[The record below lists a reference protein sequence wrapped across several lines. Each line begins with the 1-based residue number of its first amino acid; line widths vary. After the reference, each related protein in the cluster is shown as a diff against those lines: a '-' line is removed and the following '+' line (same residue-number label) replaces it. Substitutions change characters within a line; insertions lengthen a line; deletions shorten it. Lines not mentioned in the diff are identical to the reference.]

1 MNSARHARLLP
12 WKGEDGKPCYLSGEP
27 NGYLTR
33 VADSIEKVQLGM
45 AQDLLAH
52 ADDLLSSPKALAGEL
67 HYLAARLTESLDQ
80 VLRVAESRG
89 ARLPD
94 PDEEEPDE
102 EEEEEPCP
110 RWPAN

>member
-1 MNSARHARLLP
+1 MNTARYARLLP

-33 VADSIEKVQLGM
+33 VADSIENVQLGM
-45 AQDLLAH
+45 ARDLLAH

-67 HYLAARLTESLDQ
+67 HYLAARLTESLGQ

-89 ARLPD
+89 ARLPG
-94 PDEEEPDE
+94 PDEEVPDE

-110 RWPAN
+110 RWPAK

>member
-1 MNSARHARLLP
+1 MNTARHARLLP
-12 WKGEDGKPCYLSGEP
+12 WKGEDGKPCHLSGEP

-67 HYLAARLTESLDQ
+67 HYLAARLTEPLDQ

>member
-1 MNSARHARLLP
+1 MNTARRARLLP
-12 WKGEDGKPCYLSGEP
+12 WKEEDGKSCYLSGEP

-94 PDEEEPDE
+94 PDEEE
-102 EEEEEPCP
+102 EEEPCP
-110 RWPAN
+110 RRPAN

>member
-1 MNSARHARLLP
+1 MRIIERLTSGGGHATC
-12 WKGEDGKPCYLSGEP
+12 GS
-27 NGYLTR
+27 LTR
-33 VADSIEKVQLGM
+33 VADSIETVQLGM
-45 AQDLLAH
+45 AKDLLAH
-52 ADDLLSSPKALAGEL
+52 AEDLLGSPKALAGEL

-102 EEEEEPCP
+102 EEEELEGPCP
-110 RWPAN
+110 RRPAN

>member
-1 MNSARHARLLP
+1 MNTARRARLLP
-12 WKGEDGKPCYLSGEP
+12 WKGEDGKSCYLSGEP

-94 PDEEEPDE
+94 PDEEE
-102 EEEEEPCP
+102 EEEP
-110 RWPAN
+110 WGPAAADS

>member
-1 MNSARHARLLP
+1 MNTARHARLLP

-52 ADDLLSSPKALAGEL
+52 ADDLLSSPKAPAGEL
-67 HYLAARLTESLDQ
+67 HYLAARLTESLGQ